1 MRSQYEKKVLETTL
15 YLLNNSDAYENP
27 LHKVELQIP
36 TTYQPDISVEL
47 PSKLR
52 FIELKG
58 GYLRGDSA
66 RKLALLHK
74 QEGTPLPHKPRHTE
88 LVVVTNTEGRVQR
101 RKGSIV
107 QWCKSHNILCYVFD
121 GYLPNW
127 LFEEEDLSKHPC
139 AWEEAVV

>member
-36 TTYQPDISVEL
+36 TTYQPDISVEF

-74 QEGTPLPHKPRHTE
+74 QEGTPLPHKPRHIE
-88 LVVVTNTEGRVQR
+88 LVVVTNKEGRVQR
-101 RKGSIV
+101 RKCSIV

-127 LFEEEDLSKHPC
+127 LFEEEDLSKYPC
-139 AWEEAVV
+139 AWQEAVV